1 MKKVLGPLL
10 MIAAGLLLAITLMSA
25 NTQSSANRYE
35 YATVDTDAGAA
46 GYWTNE
52 VNPKRKSASQVYFS
66 VRGTGSMTVTLQCI
80 CPGDATW
87 TDYATYTAVTRL
99 KVEGAAAG
107 VRWRAGV
114 KDADYTSGELTF
126 GFDW

>member
-1 MKKVLGPLL
+1 MKKV
-10 MIAAGLLLAITLMSA
+10 IGLLVVLVALTLLSV
-25 NTQSSANRYE
+25 NSTNSGGRYE
-35 YATVDTDAGAA
+35 YATVDTDAAAA
-46 GYWTNE
+46 GYWTEE
-52 VNPKRKSASQVYFS
+52 VNPKRKSQSQVYFS
-66 VRGTGSMTVTLQCI
+66 VRGTGTITITLQFI

-87 TDYATYTAVTRL
+87 TDYDTYTAVTRV

-114 KDADYTSGELTF
+114 KDADYTSGSLTF

>member
-1 MKKVLGPLL
+1 MKKLIGVLL
-10 MIAAGLLLAITLMSA
+10 MSSAVVLLALTLMSV
-25 NTQSSANRYE
+25 NSQSSGSRYE
-35 YATVDTDAGAA
+35 YATVDSDAPAA

-52 VNPKRKSASQVYFS
+52 VNPKRKSQNQVYFS
-66 VRGTGSMTVTLQCI
+66 VRGSGSMTVTLQFI

-114 KDADYTSGELTF
+114 KDADWSSGSLTF